1 MKINNL
7 LLPALMLM
15 SQSAWSAPELY
26 KGNDLLKSCQAYASD
41 TGDKA
46 VAGTCAGFIMGMVD
60 MHDMLVSKGL
70 IIEQWCTPKDV
81 TLDQLIQATLDYMVT
96 QPDKLDAGA
105 ASMVANA
112 LYKTFH
118 CR

>member
-1 MKINNL
+1 MKISNL

-15 SQSAWSAPELY
+15 CQSAWSGQELY
-26 KGNDLLKSCQAYASD
+26 KSNDLLEACQAYASA

-46 VAGTCAGFIMGMVD
+46 KAESCAGFIMGIVD
-60 MHDMLVSKGL
+60 MHDILVSKGL